1 MTNRYLRCS
10 TSLTIREMQIK
21 TTIRYYL
28 TPVRM
33 AVTKKNTKITNAGE
47 DVKKREPLYTVS
59 RNVNSMVQLL
69 GKTVWRVLKTLD
81 IELPRVCVCSATSV
95 VSDSLRPYRLQSS
108 RLLCPWDSPGKIT
121 VVGCRALPQGDLP
134 DPGIE
139 PMALTFLHW
148 QRGSLPLEPPGK
160 PQMQI
165 QRTNQWLPVGRGR
178 CRGA

>member
-47 DVKKREPLYTVS
+47 DVKKREPLYSVS

-95 VSDSLRPYRLQSS
+95 VSDSLRPYRL
-108 RLLCPWDSPGKIT
+108 
-121 VVGCRALPQGDLP
+121 
-134 DPGIE
+134 
-139 PMALTFLHW
+139 
-148 QRGSLPLEPPGK
+148 
-160 PQMQI
+160 
-165 QRTNQWLPVGRGR
+165 
-178 CRGA
+178 